1 MILLSRYSGKYK
13 RRKEKMTYKRLVIC
27 TILGLIAGLLC
38 FLGGKYAAGVTFTT
52 FMALAIIAN
61 RGFIGFAI
69 GISRWRIPWFLHG
82 IIVGFLGTLP
92 AALPALDAPGAAKGF
107 IMFLI
112 FGGVW
117 GFLIELFAL
126 LFGAKMK

>member
-1 MILLSRYSGKYK
+1 MTLKQGEIT
-13 RRKEKMTYKRLVIC
+13 MTYKRLVIC

-38 FLGGKYAAGVTFTT
+38 FLGGKYAAGVGFTT
-52 FMALAIIAN
+52 FAALATVAN

-82 IIVGFLGTLP
+82 IIIGILGTLP
-92 AALPALDAPGAAKGF
+92 AALYGLDPNALKGF

>member
-1 MILLSRYSGKYK
+1 
-13 RRKEKMTYKRLVIC
+13 MTYKRLVIC

-38 FLGGKYAAGVTFTT
+38 YLGGRYGAGMAFTT
-52 FMALAIIAN
+52 FAAVATVAN

-82 IIVGFLGTLP
+82 IIIGILGTLP
-92 AALPALDAPGAAKGF
+92 AALYDLNPNALQGF
-107 IMFLI
+107 IMFLV

>member
-1 MILLSRYSGKYK
+1 MTLKQGEIT
-13 RRKEKMTYKRLVIC
+13 MTYKRLVIC

-38 FLGGKYAAGVTFTT
+38 FLGGKYAAGVGFTT
-52 FMALAIIAN
+52 FAALATVAN

-82 IIVGFLGTLP
+82 IIIGILGTLP
-92 AALPALDAPGAAKGF
+92 AAFPILDYPGMLKGF
-107 IMFLI
+107 LMYLV
-112 FGGVW
+112 GGAVW

>member
-1 MILLSRYSGKYK
+1 MTLKQGEIT
-13 RRKEKMTYKRLVIC
+13 MTYKRLVIC
-27 TILGLIAGLLC
+27 TISGLIAGLLC
-38 FLGGKYAAGVTFTT
+38 YLGGKYAAGVGFTT
-52 FMALAIIAN
+52 FVAVATIAN

-82 IIVGFLGTLP
+82 IIIGILGSLP
-92 AALPALDAPGAAKGF
+92 AALPLLDFPNMLKN
-107 IMFLI
+107 FLVFLV

>member
-1 MILLSRYSGKYK
+1 
-13 RRKEKMTYKRLVIC
+13 MTYKRLIVC

-38 FLGGKYAAGVTFTT
+38 YLGGKYAAGVAFTVT
-52 FMALAIIAN
+52 LALATVAN

-69 GISRWRIPWFLHG
+69 GISRWRIPWYLHG
-82 IIVGFLGTLP
+82 IIIGILGTLP
-92 AALPALDAPGAAKGF
+92 AALPGFAPNALKGF
-107 IMFLI
+107 IMFLV